1 MTSPETLPALL
12 NAVTAKSPAA
22 PVLIEDG
29 NIVSFEALE
38 QRSCAL
44 AAGLE
49 DRGIAEGSRVAL
61 WLPNRSDWLICLF
74 ALARLRAIAVAVNT
88 RFRSA
93 EVEDIVGRSRCTAL
107 IYEPGFKGIDFDA
120 ILRDV
125 DPEALRKLTLV
136 ITARGGVREAVAAGA
151 EHVALDDLA
160 REAGPPN
167 RYAEPG
173 DGAIAFTT
181 SGTTSK
187 PKFVLHTHRSLS
199 IHAREVAQ
207 AFDYVA
213 PNTVLLQAL
222 PLCGTFGLTQALAAI
237 AAGRPSINMTS
248 FDAREAVHLI
258 AEHQVTTF
266 NGSDEM
272 LQRICETS
280 QPQALNTIKWCGFA
294 AFTNA
299 RVDSFVENCARAGLK
314 ATGLYGMSEV
324 QALYARQPLSADIA
338 GRALAGGGLTS
349 PDAQVQVR
357 DPDTG
362 EPLPRGQTG
371 ELHLKGPS
379 RMREYMDDPE
389 ATSRGIG
396 EDGFVRS
403 GDLGYLLDD
412 RRFVFE
418 TRMGD
423 GIRLGGFLVNPAEID
438 AWLERHPRVAASQ
451 TVGIVIGDHMRP
463 ASFVIAADDHPA
475 NEASLIAHCCE
486 GLAKFKVPQHIFT
499 LEEFPATDGPNGK
512 KIQRGRLR
520 AMAQERLA

>member
-12 NAVTAKSPAA
+12 NTITTKSPAA
-22 PVLIEDG
+22 TALVEDG
-29 NIVSFEALE
+29 NTMSFETLE

-44 AAGLE
+44 AAGLKG
-49 DRGIAEGSRVAL
+49 RGIAEGSRVAL

-74 ALARLRAIAVAVNT
+74 ALARIRAIAIAVNT

-93 EVEDIVGRSRCTAL
+93 EVEDIVGRSGCTAL
-107 IYEPGFKGIDFDA
+107 IYEPGFKGIAFDA
-120 ILRDV
+120 ILRDA
-125 DPEALRKLTLV
+125 DPAALHKLTLV
-136 ITARGGVREAVAAGA
+136 ITARGGVREAAAAGA

-160 REAGPPN
+160 REAGPPDHH
-167 RYAEPG
+167 ADPG
-173 DGAIAFTT
+173 DGAIVFTT

-199 IHAREVAQ
+199 IHAGEVAQ

-213 PNTVLLQAL
+213 PDTVLLQAL
-222 PLCGTFGLTQALAAI
+222 PLCGTFGLTQAMAAI
-237 AAGRPSINMTS
+237 AAGRPSINMAA
-248 FDAREAVHLI
+248 FDAREAVRLI

-266 NGSDEM
+266 NSSDEM
-272 LQRICETS
+272 LQRICDAS
-280 QPQALNTIKWCGFA
+280 QPQALKTIKWCGFA

-338 GRALAGGGLTS
+338 GRALAGGVLTS

-362 EPLPRGQTG
+362 DPLPQGQTG
-371 ELHLKGPS
+371 ELYLKGPS
-379 RMREYMDDPE
+379 LMRAYMDDPE

-438 AWLERHPRVAASQ
+438 AWLERHPSVATSQ
-451 TVGIVIGDHMRP
+451 TVGIVIDDHMRP
-463 ASFVIAADDHPA
+463 ASFVIATENYLVD
-475 NEASLIAHCCE
+475 EASLIAHCSE
-486 GLAKFKVPQHIFT
+486 GLAKFKVPQRIFP
-499 LEEFPATDGPNGK
+499 LEDFPTTDGPNGK